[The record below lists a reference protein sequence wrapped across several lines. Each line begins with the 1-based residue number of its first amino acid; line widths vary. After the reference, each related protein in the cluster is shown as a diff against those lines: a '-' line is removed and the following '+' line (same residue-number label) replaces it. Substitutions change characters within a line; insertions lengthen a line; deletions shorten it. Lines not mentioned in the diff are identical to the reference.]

1 MKGLLIDGKNLS
13 IDLIGKLLDEGGTLE
28 ISDEAVAK
36 VSQSEETIAKI
47 VHKNETVYGV
57 NTGFGEFSSVSI
69 PSDKLRELQEN
80 LIRSHCVGCGEMIS
94 PRISKTMILLRV
106 NALLLGHS
114 GIRLETV
121 KLMLEMFNRDII
133 PVIFRK
139 GSVGAS
145 GDLVPLA
152 HMALCLIGEGEVHFR
167 GEVKPTAEVF
177 RLEGLEP
184 VILGPKEGLAL
195 INGTQYMAANAVL
208 ALLDI
213 RTLINVADI
222 TSAMSLEGYQGT
234 LVPFDKRLH
243 DLRPHPGQNIV
254 SKHIRDLLKDS
265 EILIS
270 HRACKRVQ
278 DPYSL
283 RCIPQ
288 VHGAIY
294 DTYAYVRSVVERE
307 INSVTD
313 NPIIFNDTCEALSG
327 GNFHGEPLAL
337 VLDFMAMAVTEIGSI
352 SERRGELLL
361 RAPQGTDLPM
371 FLTGQGGLNSGL
383 MIAQYAAASL
393 VNHCKVLSHP
403 ACVDSIPTSADKE
416 DHVSMGATSAIKLN
430 EIIDNV
436 FRIIA
441 IELLIA
447 SQSIEF
453 HRPLKTSP
461 AIEEILKIVRMKVNK
476 LERDRVLKTDLD
488 VLEKMI
494 RENCFIGH
502 YCKDIV

>member
-1 MKGLLIDGKNLS
+1 MKILKIDGSNLTIDKVSS
-13 IDLIGKLLDEGGTLE
+13 IINDDGKLKITPGAKRKVIESEKT
-28 ISDEAVAK
+28 INKIVAK
-36 VSQSEETIAKI
+36 KG
-47 VHKNETVYGV
+47 TVYGV

-69 PSDKLRELQEN
+69 PSSKLRELQEN
-80 LIRSHCVGCGEMIS
+80 LIRSHCVGCGVVIDTK
-94 PRISKTMILLRV
+94 ISKTMMLLRL
-106 NALLLGHS
+106 NSLLKGHS
-114 GIRLETV
+114 GIRIETLN
-121 KLMLEMFNRDII
+121 LMIELFNRNII
-133 PVIFRK
+133 PVVFSK

-152 HMALCLIGEGEVHFR
+152 HMALPLLGEGEVHYK
-167 GEVKPTAEVF
+167 GKIQETSKVF
-177 RLEGLEP
+177 KKEKLKALK
-184 VILGPKEGLAL
+184 LGPKEGLAL
-195 INGTQYMAANAVL
+195 INGTQYMSANAVL

-213 RTLINVADI
+213 RTLINMAGI
-222 TSAMSLEGYQGT
+222 TSSMTIEGYQGT

-243 DLRPHPGQNIV
+243 DLRPHPGQNVV
-254 SKHIRDLLKDS
+254 STHIRSLVKGS
-265 EILIS
+265 EIQDS
-270 HRACKRVQ
+270 HKECKRIQ

-288 VHGAIY
+288 VHGAIF
-294 DTYAYVRSVVERE
+294 DTYIYVKSVVERE

-337 VLDFMAMAVTEIGSI
+337 VLDFIAMAVTEIGSI

-371 FLTGQGGLNSGL
+371 FLTEVGGLNSGL

-403 ACVDSIPTSADKE
+403 ACVDTIPTSADKE

-441 IELLIA
+441 IELMISA
-447 SQSIEF
+447 QAIEF
-453 HRPLKTSP
+453 HRPLKTS
-461 AIEEILKIVRMKVNK
+461 IEIEKIMKIIRKEVKVLK
-476 LERDRVLKTDLD
+476 RDRMLKPDID
-488 VLEKMI
+488 ILEKMVRDNMFSKFYSKEI
-494 RENCFIGH
+494 
-502 YCKDIV
+502 K